1 MYNPRSL
8 AVRSSEHFATLVQSV
23 ITRLH
28 RKHDARFQLLDE
40 ALSVLEARSSAV
52 FPTIR
57 KVTLSQGSPASARTA
72 LDLSDAAAQPTSI
85 VVTGLNFTTD
95 ETLISATLGSVSM
108 AVSPGATATSITLT
122 IPAAGLSGLTAGD
135 YAVFALRVD
144 GVLCST
150 VNFPVVA

>member
-8 AVRSSEHFATLVQSV
+8 AVRSAEHFATLVESV

-28 RKHDARFQLLDE
+28 RKHDARFQLIDE
-40 ALSVLEARSSAV
+40 ALSVLEARSSSV

-72 LDLSDAAAQPTSI
+72 LDLSDALLQPISI

-95 ETLISATLGSVSM
+95 ETLISATLGAVSM
-108 AVSPGATATSITLT
+108 AVSPGASATSITLT

-150 VNFPVVA
+150 VNFPVIA

>member
-57 KVTLSQGSPASARTA
+57 KCDVRFVQISGGPNWAATL
-72 LDLSDAAAQPTSI
+72 
-85 VVTGLNFTTD
+85 TGLNLSGTVV
-95 ETLISATLGSVSM
+95 ATLGGV
-108 AVSPGATATSITLT
+108 PLTLGAQSATSLQVGAAKAALSLVADT
-122 IPAAGLSGLTAGD
+122 IQMLEIS
-135 YAVFALRVD
+135 VD
-144 GVLCST
+144 GVSCAPIT
-150 VNFPVVA
+150 MIVVA